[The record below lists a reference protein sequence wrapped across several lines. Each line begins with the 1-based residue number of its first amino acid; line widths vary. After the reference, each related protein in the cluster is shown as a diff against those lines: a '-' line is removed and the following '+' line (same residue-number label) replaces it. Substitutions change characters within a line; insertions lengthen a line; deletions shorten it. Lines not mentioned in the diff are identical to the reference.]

1 MAALSFGRR
10 EALTTALFGS
20 GGTAQFSFAIP
31 STPVLLGAQFFTQG
45 ASFDP
50 AANAL
55 GFVTSDAAAFV
66 IGQ

>member
-55 GFVTSDAAAFV
+55 GSSPVTRRRS
-66 IGQ
+66 